1 MGKGQFEKDGAQIG
15 FGLESKGNLV
25 FGSLEDGD
33 LWLQEGQLGAGKTG
47 AYKVCSTTVYIELLQ
62 QWFDKFTWGCI
73 G

>member
-47 AYKVCSTTVYIELLQ
+47 AYKVYTTTAC
-62 QWFDKFTWGCI
+62 F
-73 G
+73 